1 MEPDDFKP
9 DDLLPQIEELAHALT
24 AERQAPAR
32 AVAVDRAKSELL
44 TVVSHELCAP
54 IGAVIS
60 MSERLLKSPL
70 DGTQRRYAETLQQ
83 SARSLLTVLN
93 DILDFSKLEA
103 GRFELESAP
112 LDLHDLIKSVGGAL
126 QEQADEKNLQNGVHI
141 GMSCPRFVR
150 GDAGRLRQ
158 IIASLIGN
166 AVSFAS
172 EGSVRLH
179 ISAGE
184 TVGQLTIRFDVADS
198 GFGLS

>member
-32 AVAVDRAKSELL
+32 AAAVDRAKSELL

-93 DILDFSKLEA
+93 DILDLSNLEA
-103 GRFELESAP
+103 KQFELDSAP
-112 LDLHDLIKSVGGAL
+112 FDLRDLVKSIGSAL
-126 QEQADEKNLQNGVHI
+126 
-141 GMSCPRFVR
+141 PRF
-150 GDAGRLRQ
+150 G
-158 IIASLIGN
+158 
-166 AVSFAS
+166 
-172 EGSVRLH
+172 
-179 ISAGE
+179 
-184 TVGQLTIRFDVADS
+184 
-198 GFGLS
+198 